1 MPTILVTGANRG
13 LGLEFARQYA
23 ADGWRVIATCRDP
36 AKAGE
41 LKALPSVEVH
51 ALDVADIG
59 AGAKLASSLA
69 GTPIDLLLNN
79 AGVYGARQQ
88 ALGNLDAEDWLNVLR
103 VNSVAPLKLA
113 EAFLPHLR
121 AGKGKTAAFVTSLMG
136 SIADNGSG
144 RFYAY
149 RSSKAALNAA
159 VKSFAVDTAADGLI
173 AVLLHPGWVQTD
185 MGGPGAPVTPK
196 ESIAGMRKVL
206 AGLKAQDSGRFFA
219 YDGKALP
226 W

>member
-1 MPTILVTGANRG
+1 MPTILITGANRG

-36 AKAGE
+36 ARAGD

-51 ALDVADIG
+51 ALDVADMA
-59 AGAKLASSLA
+59 AGAALAKTLD
-69 GTPIDLLLNN
+69 GTPVDLLLNN
-79 AGVYGARQQ
+79 AGVYGPKGQ
-88 ALGNLDAEDWLNVLR
+88 ALGNLDAEAWLDVLR
-103 VNSVAPLKLA
+103 INSVAPLKLA

-136 SIADNGSG
+136 SIADNTSG
-144 RFYAY
+144 QYYAY

-159 VKSFAVDTAADGLI
+159 VKSFAVDTASDGLI

-185 MGGPGAPVTPK
+185 MGGPNAPVTPRD
-196 ESIAGMRKVL
+196 SISGMRKVL
-206 AGLKAQDSGRFFA
+206 ARVTQKDSGGFFA
-219 YDGKALP
+219 YDGRSLP

>member
-1 MPTILVTGANRG
+1 MPTMLITGANRG

-36 AKAGE
+36 AKAGD
-41 LKALPSVEVH
+41 LKAISAVEIH
-51 ALDVADIG
+51 ALDVADMA
-59 AGAKLASSLA
+59 AGAALAQNLR
-69 GTPIDLLLNN
+69 GTAIDLLLNN
-79 AGVYGARQQ
+79 AGVYGPKGQ
-88 ALGNLDAEDWLNVLR
+88 ALGNLDPEAWLDVLR
-103 VNSVAPLKLA
+103 INSIAPLKLA

-136 SIADNGSG
+136 SIADNTSG
-144 RFYAY
+144 HYYAY

-159 VKSFAVDTAADGLI
+159 VKSFAVDTSAEGLI

-185 MGGPGAPVTPK
+185 MGGPNAPVTPR
-196 ESIAGMRKVL
+196 ESISGMRKVL
-206 AGLKAQDSGRFFA
+206 ARVTQKDSGGFFA
-219 YDGKALP
+219 YDGQRLP